1 MVKSIALLAFAASAL
16 ASVASAKLLSYGEP
30 IAATTWTAGKQE
42 SVSWSNDCS
51 DFTGNTTLPITLN
64 IQQNGLQVQVPG
76 IGPIGTL
83 DCKKAGSTK
92 VTIPATVAS
101 GNAYSILVVNGE
113 QSYSAL
119 FTIKSTVPAPS
130 SSGATTAPATTT
142 AATSTT
148 ASATNSA
155 PTKSTGVS
163 VPSATPSSGAGA
175 LKAGST
181 AALVVVAAA
190 GLLL

>member
-1 MVKSIALLAFAASAL
+1 MVKSTALLAFAVSAL
-16 ASVASAKLLSYGEP
+16 ASVASAELLSYGEP
-30 IAATTWTAGKQE
+30 IAATTWTAGKQQT
-42 SVSWSNDCS
+42 VSWSNDCS
-51 DFTGNTTLPITLN
+51 DITGNTTFPITLN
-64 IQQNGLQVQVPG
+64 IQQNGLQVPVPG

-83 DCKKAGSTK
+83 DCKKSGSTK

-101 GNAYSILVVNGE
+101 GNLYSILVVNGE

-130 SSGATTAPATTT
+130 SSSGSTATTT
-142 AATSTT
+142 ATTGKPTSASTT
-148 ASATNSA
+148 SSA
-155 PTKSTGVS
+155 PTKTTSS
-163 VPSATPSSGAGA
+163 APSATPSNGAGA

>member
-1 MVKSIALLAFAASAL
+1 MVKSTALLAFAASAL

-42 SVSWSNDCS
+42 SVAWSNDCS

-83 DCKKAGSTK
+83 DCKKPGSTK

-101 GNAYSILVVNGE
+101 GDAYSILVVNGE

-130 SSGATTAPATTT
+130 TSGATTAPATTT
-142 AATSTT
+142 AAKTTT
-148 ASATNSA
+148 AAATTTAATKTTGSA
-155 PTKSTGVS
+155 PSAS
-163 VPSATPSSGAGA
+163 PSNGAGA